1 MSEHINKSEIIKF
14 FRDNKKNY
22 RLDSNAFVEVFKTY
36 MLDNKIG
43 YHTMINTLN
52 IAREKEA
59 ISKRAYERL
68 MKVLEYDYEFY
79 MQIEHQYYWN
89 CKIFDKLM
97 KESRYDE
104 EEIFL
109 MVRNL
114 YAAGE
119 ITQNDVEQYAY
130 FTKQIAEDIKKEK
143 KEEKTF
149 YEPRRTG
156 KINIIDDSEYNQEY
170 WSLYKN
176 KYI

>member
-1 MSEHINKSEIIKF
+1 
-14 FRDNKKNY
+14 
-22 RLDSNAFVEVFKTY
+22 
-36 MLDNKIG
+36 
-43 YHTMINTLN
+43 
-52 IAREKEA
+52 
-59 ISKRAYERL
+59 
-68 MKVLEYDYEFY
+68 
-79 MQIEHQYYWN
+79 
-89 CKIFDKLM
+89 
-97 KESRYDE
+97 
-104 EEIFL
+104 